1 MTAPQPLAAR
11 VAALE
16 ADVYRMHATL
26 DSVSGDVRAVVSE
39 VGPLTGGTPRLERIE
54 DRLATI
60 ETDVAEIKGRLGA
73 IDGRIGGVEGRL
85 GGVEAGLNVLLTHFG
100 LGRIDPTE

>member
-26 DSVSGDVRAVVSE
+26 DFVSGDVRAVVSE

-60 ETDVAEIKGRLGA
+60 ETDLAEIKTRM
-73 IDGRIGGVEGRL
+73 GGVEGRL